1 MSLSSFSQ
9 TASFSLFFFF
19 FLSLSLSSHL
29 LFLPFLS
36 LGVPPTTEK
45 VTPNPQQRPTT
56 IETTTLSLS
65 FNFYFVGGF
74 GFFFFVFFFFSVLG
88 FEIGW
93 RIPMIVAISLVV
105 VDLLLVTMGLLW
117 VFG

>member
-9 TASFSLFFFF
+9 TASFSLFFLF
-19 FLSLSLSSHL
+19 SCHSLSSHL

-36 LGVPPTTEK
+36 LDVPPTTEK

-65 FNFYFVGGF
+65 FNFYFVGGL
-74 GFFFFVFFFFSVLG
+74 GFFFFFFSVLG